1 MKKNT
6 RQKNTRKK
14 NTGDETTK
22 AKSTSNVRPEDLI
35 VPSPNEDPV
44 DRAYARTGRADTSGI
59 NGIPAND
66 EDAGEERR
74 KLYER
79 GAKLVS
85 RID

>member
-1 MKKNT
+1 MKKKT
-6 RQKNTRKK
+6 RQKNTRNK
-14 NTGDETTK
+14 TTQ
-22 AKSTSNVRPEDLI
+22 AKSTNNIRPDDLI
-35 VPSPNEDPV
+35 AGSPTEDPV
-44 DRAYARTGRADTSGI
+44 DQAYARTGRADTSGI
-59 NGIPAND
+59 SGIPAND